1 MDRMLEQLWSMQDA
15 EYKKFHSKLMPTVS
29 PDVIIGVRTPIL
41 RKFSKE
47 IAKESTTVEN
57 FMKQLPHRYYEEN
70 NLHAFLIEQIADF
83 DLCIE
88 ALNQFLPYV
97 DNWATCDMM
106 APKVLKKDLKR
117 LWEWIQIWIASG
129 ETYTIRFGIN
139 MLMKFCLEEEFHLC
153 QPELV
158 AAIRSEEYYVNM
170 AVAWYFATALAKQYE
185 TILPFLTEHRLEV
198 WTHNKTIQK
207 AIESYRIMPGQKTY
221 LRSLKIT

>member
-15 EYKKFHSKLMPTVS
+15 EYKQFHSKLMPTVS

-57 FMKQLPHRYYEEN
+57 IMKQLPHRYYEEN
-70 NLHAFLIEQIADF
+70 NLHAFLIEQITDF
-83 DLCIE
+83 GRCIE

-106 APKVLKKDLKR
+106 VPKVLKNDLKK
-117 LWEWIQIWIASG
+117 LWDWIQIWIASG
-129 ETYTIRFGIN
+129 ETYTMRFGID
-139 MLMKFCLEEEFHLC
+139 MLMKFYLEDEFRIS
-153 QPELV
+153 QAELV
-158 AAIRSEEYYVNM
+158 ASIRSNEYYVNM

-185 TILPFLTEHRLEV
+185 EILPFLTEQRLDL

-207 AIESYRIMPGQKTY
+207 AIESYRITPEQKAY
-221 LRSLKIT
+221 LRSLKRK